1 MWHAFKK
8 HHGGVVV
15 VGSLELK
22 AKDIAVLDEGKERSD
37 SVEIFVAEKWVD
49 RVVSV
54 KRHSERVQY

>member
-1 MWHAFKK
+1 
-8 HHGGVVV
+8 VV